1 MRTTPWRLLH
11 AQTADQLYLAV
22 EDRATHATA
31 HHAEP
36 LVAEFLAGD
45 LLRPVVVIDLG
56 NCGWLDEAF
65 AGWLLAVQRRL
76 AARGGRVVLSRCLPA
91 CREDLRLLG
100 IDASLDYEDTCAP
113 DGLKQTAITVPYR
126 AERRTVETIAQGT
139 AELVRRALTRA
150 ADVSLERSGAA
161 YDSVT

>member
-22 EDRATHATA
+22 ENRATHATA

-36 LVAEFLAGD
+36 VVSDFLAGD

-65 AGWLLAVQRRL
+65 AGWLLTVRRRL
-76 AARGGRVVLSRCLPA
+76 AARGGRVVLSRCPQA
-91 CREDLRLLG
+91 CRGDLRLLG
-100 IDASLDYEDTCAP
+100 IDTAFDYEDTRAP
-113 DGLKQTAITVPYR
+113 DALKQTAIAMPYR
-126 AERRTVETIAQGT
+126 AERRTVETIAQGA
-139 AELVRRALTRA
+139 AELVRRALA
-150 ADVSLERSGAA
+150 ASGDVTLECADAA